1 MILCWP
7 LINGLPSDKGS
18 KATEA
23 DIEIILAN
31 YDRDASLLCNEN
43 SIANWNVQTDT
54 NNAELKEIQV
64 NIITNCLLLLCQQQV
79 VLFVIIP
86 NIDSFV

>member
-86 NIDSFV
+86 NIYSFV

>member
-23 DIEIILAN
+23 EIKSILAN
-31 YDRDASLLCNEN
+31 FDRDASLLCNEN
-43 SIANWNVQTDT
+43 SNADWNVQTDT
-54 NNAELKEIQV
+54 NNATLKDIQV
-64 NIITNCLLLLCQQQV
+64 IMSITTKLFYLFNYSKNIEYY
-79 VLFVIIP
+79 
-86 NIDSFV
+86 

>member
-23 DIEIILAN
+23 EIKSILAN

-54 NNAELKEIQV
+54 NNATLKEIQV
-64 NIITNCLLLLCQQQV
+64 KYVNNY
-79 VLFVIIP
+79 
-86 NIDSFV
+86 

>member
-7 LINGLPSDKGS
+7 LINGLPNDKGS

-23 DIEIILAN
+23 EIKIILAN
-31 YDRDASLLCNEN
+31 YERDASVLCNEN

-54 NNAELKEIQV
+54 NNAKLTEILV
-64 NIITNCLLLLCQQQV
+64 NIITCVFYL
-79 VLFVIIP
+79 
-86 NIDSFV
+86 

>member
-23 DIEIILAN
+23 EIKNILTN
-31 YDRDASLLCNEN
+31 YDHDASLLCNEN
-43 SIANWNVQTDT
+43 SKANWDVQTDT
-54 NNAELKEIQV
+54 NNAKLKEVQV
-64 NIITNCLLLLCQQQV
+64 NINNKYFY
-79 VLFVIIP
+79 LFLFQILTHLNNEIK
-86 NIDSFV
+86 NKL